1 MLTGETSEGKICRMN
16 ISEQKDSLSILN
28 FHYLIGT
35 SNGVEHFTER
45 HELGLFSVE
54 EIKEAFKCVE
64 LSVRYDKDGL
74 TSRGLYIAGRER
86 A

>member
-1 MLTGETSEGKICRMN
+1 MMLFIALKIINR
-16 ISEQKDSLSILN
+16 SLI
-28 FHYLIGT
+28 
-35 SNGVEHFTER
+35 TEL

-74 TSRGLYIAGRER
+74 TGRGLYIAGRGKT
-86 A
+86 